1 MTENIQNQKGLVS
14 EIIEVLKLATIFAV
28 RKVNLQ
34 HILYFTAFLTFGV
47 GDGITGAYMME
58 KLGTGIES
66 NPFVRYLFT
75 TQGFGGVVMAKIWIT
90 VAILLATYI
99 VWLRSAYSMYWSIN
113 GFLIALTAGGVMAIN
128 ANLTALTGEIPQ
140 APGEIIFVYISM
152 VLVLTEVGS
161 FLDRRTEYGGG
172 ALDVQ

>member
-28 RKVNLQ
+28 RRVNLQ
-34 HILYFTAFLTFGV
+34 HVLYFTAFLTFGI

-66 NPFVRYLFT
+66 NLFLRYLFT
-75 TQGFGGVVMAKIWIT
+75 TQGFESVVMAKIWIT

-99 VWLRSAYSMYWSIN
+99 VRLKSAYSMYWSIN
-113 GFLIALTAGGVMAIN
+113 GFLIALTAGGIMAIN
-128 ANLTALTGEIPQ
+128 ANLTALAGEIPQ

-161 FLDRRTEYGGG
+161 FFDRRTEYAGG